1 MRPLKA
7 SDLAILAAVCF
18 VPVMLC
24 CREHRQT
31 LRVEVPHDFS
41 GPVQVTCQS
50 YGSDLQT
57 TKVDSEGH
65 AVAHACTREAV
76 DVVVVRD
83 GKIVDVGDSL
93 VWAKAGDGIPVGL
106 SFSVR

>member
-31 LRVEVPHDFS
+31 LRVEVPHNFV

-50 YGSDLQT
+50 YANDLQT
-57 TKVDSEGH
+57 TVVDAEGR
-65 AVAHACTREAV
+65 AVAHACTRESV
-76 DVVVVRD
+76 DVMVVRD
-83 GKIVDVGDSL
+83 GKIVDVSDSL
-93 VWAKAGDGIPVGL
+93 VWAKAGDGIPVAL